1 MERRISAGISVFA
14 DGIAS
19 QTVQLGVK
27 RAAKCS
33 DYYKTYLFN
42 FRS

>member
-1 MERRISAGISVFA
+1 MKQLISTGISGFG

-27 RAAKCS
+27 R
-33 DYYKTYLFN
+33 DGKTCQTVA
-42 FRS
+42 